1 MLDKITAIQQMN
13 EWGRIHQPFIF
24 IVSYDQSQCII
35 LKPEDIDPQRLLYH
49 FNQFTNESL
58 RQPALHPQQISWEID
73 PPTFEQY
80 QKAFQFV
87 TQNEMKGNSYLT
99 NLTGC
104 TRLKTNMTLR
114 NVYTMA
120 KARYKLWIRN
130 QFTVF
135 SPETFVQIQGHKIFS
150 FPMKGTIDATLVNA
164 AQSLLN
170 DPKEK
175 AEHATI
181 TDLIRNDLSKIAE
194 QVTVERYRYI
204 EEIRTNGKTLLETS
218 SRISGILPDYF
229 HSRLG
234 DLFFS
239 LLPAGSITGAPK
251 EKTISIIQEA
261 EHYNRKFYTGI
272 AGYFDGENLDSGV
285 LIRFIEQEA
294 DGSLIFKSG
303 GGITAKSNCE
313 KEYQELKEKVYVPIY

>member
-1 MLDKITAIQQMN
+1 MLDKITAIRQMN

-24 IVSYDQSQCII
+24 IISYDQSQCII
-35 LKPEDIDPQRLLYH
+35 IKPEDIDQQRLLCH
-49 FNQFTNESL
+49 FGPFTNEPL
-58 RQPALHPQQISWEID
+58 QPPALCPKQISWEID

-87 TQNEMKGNSYLT
+87 TQTEMKGNSYLT
-99 NLTGC
+99 NLTAC

-114 NVYTMA
+114 NIYTMA

-135 SPETFVQIQGHKIFS
+135 SPETFVRIQGHKIYS
-150 FPMKGTIDATLVNA
+150 FPMKGTINTTLENA
-164 AQSLLN
+164 AKKLLD

-181 TDLIRNDLSKIAE
+181 TDLIRNDLSRIAE
-194 QVTVERYRYI
+194 QVIVEKYRYV
-204 EEIRTNGKTLLETS
+204 EEIQTNGKTLLETS
-218 SRISGILPDYF
+218 SRISGILPDHFYP
-229 HSRLG
+229 RLG

-251 EKTISIIQEA
+251 DKTISIINEA
-261 EHYNRKFYTGI
+261 EHYNRKFYTGV
-272 AGYFDGENLDSGV
+272 AGYFDGDNLDSGV
-285 LIRFIEQEA
+285 LIRFIEEEP

-303 GGITAKSNCE
+303 GGITAKSNCK

>member
-1 MLDKITAIQQMN
+1 MLDKITALRQMN
-13 EWGRIHQPFIF
+13 KWGQSHQPFIF
-24 IVSYDQSQCII
+24 IISYDQSECIV
-35 LKPEDIDPQRLLYH
+35 LKPEDIDPQRLLFH
-49 FNQFTNESL
+49 FNRFTNESL
-58 RQPALHPQQISWEID
+58 RAPALPPKQISWSID
-73 PPTFEQY
+73 PPAFEQY

-99 NLTGC
+99 NLTSC
-104 TRLKTNMTLR
+104 TRLKTNMTLQ
-114 NVYTMA
+114 NIYTMA

-135 SPETFVQIQGHKIFS
+135 SPETFIQIKGHKIYS
-150 FPMKGTIDATLVNA
+150 FPMKGTIDATLENA
-164 AQSLLN
+164 AQNLLN

-181 TDLIRNDLSKIAE
+181 TDLIRNDLSRIASH
-194 QVTVERYRYI
+194 VMVERYRYV
-204 EEIRTNGKTLLETS
+204 EEIQTNGKTLLETS
-218 SRISGILPDYF
+218 SRISGILPDHFYP
-229 HSRLG
+229 RLG

-251 EKTISIIQEA
+251 DKTISIINEA
-261 EHYNRKFYTGI
+261 EHYNRKFYTGV
-272 AGYFDGENLDSGV
+272 AGYFDGDNLDSGV
-285 LIRFIEQEA
+285 LIRFIEEEP

-303 GGITAKSNCE
+303 GGITAKSNCK